1 MRSAEGGGAFRS
13 SCSWGLFLWTDGR
26 SAMSS
31 ESASIGTGPLR
42 ILVAEDQAII
52 RLDLR
57 GILEKHGLIVC
68 AEARD
73 GEEAV
78 ELARTSHPDV
88 ALLDMRMPKLDG
100 IEAARRIYAERP
112 IPIVMLTAFS
122 DRAVVEKAIA
132 AGVFAYLVKPFKE
145 SDLVPALR
153 AAVVRHAE
161 LLAARRAV
169 GEAPLRPV
177 VISVRSPSGNDWPPL
192 RIERT
197 EDGGVDVQPVEVPL
211 VDEQRH

>member
-1 MRSAEGGGAFRS
+1 
-13 SCSWGLFLWTDGR
+13 
-26 SAMSS
+26 MSS
-31 ESASIGTGPLR
+31 ETGSVGTGPLR
-42 ILVAEDQAII
+42 ILIAEDQAII

-68 AEARD
+68 AEASN

-78 ELARTSHPDV
+78 ELARTSHPDI

-100 IEAARRIYAERP
+100 IEAARRMYAERP

-177 VISVRSPSGNDWPPL
+177 VVSVRSSSGNNWPPL

-211 VDEQRH
+211 VDEQQRSRP

>member
-1 MRSAEGGGAFRS
+1 
-13 SCSWGLFLWTDGR
+13 
-26 SAMSS
+26 MSS
-31 ESASIGTGPLR
+31 ETGSVGTGPLR
-42 ILVAEDQAII
+42 ILIAEDQAII

-68 AEARD
+68 AEASN

-78 ELARTSHPDV
+78 ELARTSHPDI

-100 IEAARRIYAERP
+100 IEAARRMYAERP

-197 EDGGVDVQPVEVPL
+197 EDGGIDVQPVEVPM
-211 VDEQRH
+211 VDEQQRARP